1 MPKKIYIVIWL
12 ISILIFSSSI
22 LAENISTLLEEGI
35 YAEETKGDLD
45 EAMTIYQKIIDENA
59 GNSANIAEAYYLAL
73 KKCRFGE
80 VYNICSGKTY
90 SIKYILDTLLGM
102 TDKKIKVNTDT
113 ARFRK
118 KETTII

>member
-45 EAMTIYQKIIDENA
+45 EAMSIYQKINP
-59 GNSANIAEAYYLAL
+59 N
-73 KKCRFGE
+73 FQ
-80 VYNICSGKTY
+80 
-90 SIKYILDTLLGM
+90 
-102 TDKKIKVNTDT
+102 
-113 ARFRK
+113 
-118 KETTII
+118 